1 VPFVRFS
8 RDKRGYEHVY
18 LIDSSKERGR
28 SRVLYWFRTPPGV
41 KVGRAAFDPDT
52 QRSLERQN
60 PDVQF
65 DWPQIVAARIPPPV
79 PVENW
84 REKRRAEKA
93 IKRARAAESMGTA
106 ELADNVSQIAEE
118 FDEPL
123 DERDEGRADEAD
135 EAHEAHEIVEVAGEG
150 GSQTLIEVEVE
161 LTGDSISD
169 TAPPARSEGTTE
181 PPGGRRGKRRR
192 RRRGRHSGNRPDAS
206 AQSAAGPNEPLDPA
220 NLPEKPSDEG

>member
-1 VPFVRFS
+1 MPFVRFS

-60 PDVQF
+60 PDVLF
-65 DWPQIVAARIPPPV
+65 DWPQIVAARMPPPV

-84 REKRRAEKA
+84 REKRRAERA
-93 IKRARAAESMGTA
+93 IKRAREAEATGTA
-106 ELADNVSQIAEE
+106 ELERLATDDVAAMAEE

-123 DERDEGRADEAD
+123 EERDEGLAD
-135 EAHEAHEIVEVAGEG
+135 EAHEIVEVASEPIPE
-150 GSQTLIEVEVE
+150 TPIEPEAE
-161 LTGDSISD
+161 LTRDSISD
-169 TAPPARSEGTTE
+169 ISTAVPTGGTTE
-181 PPGGRRGKRRR
+181 PPGGRRGRRRR
-192 RRRGRHSGNRPDAS
+192 RRRGRRSGNRPEAPP
-206 AQSAAGPNEPLDPA
+206 QNAADRNEPLDPA
-220 NLPEKPSDEG
+220 NVPEKPSNEG

>member
-41 KVGRAAFDPDT
+41 RVGRAAFDPDT

-65 DWPQIVAARIPPPV
+65 DWPQIVSARIPPPV

-93 IKRARAAESMGTA
+93 IKRARAAESMGTE
-106 ELADNVSQIAEE
+106 ELERLAAADHVAPMAEE
-118 FDEPL
+118 FDERS
-123 DERDEGRADEAD
+123 DERDEGRADEA
-135 EAHEAHEIVEVAGEG
+135 HEIVEVASEA
-150 GSQTLIEVEVE
+150 GSQTLIEAEAE
-161 LTGDSISD
+161 LMGGSISD
-169 TAPPARSEGTTE
+169 TSPPATRAGTME
-181 PPGGRRGKRRR
+181 PPGAPRGKRRR
-192 RRRGRHSGNRPDAS
+192 RRRGRHSGNRPEAS

-220 NLPEKPSDEG
+220 NLPEKPSNEG

>member
-8 RDKRGYEHVY
+8 RDKRGYEHLY

-65 DWPQIVAARIPPPV
+65 DWPQIVAARMPPPV

-84 REKRRAEKA
+84 REKRRAERA
-93 IKRARAAESMGTA
+93 VKRARAAETIGTA
-106 ELADNVSQIAEE
+106 ELERPAATDVAPMAEE

-123 DERDEGRADEAD
+123 EERDEGLAD
-135 EAHEAHEIVEVAGEG
+135 EAHEIVEVASEPV
-150 GSQTLIEVEVE
+150 SETLIEPEAE
-161 LTGDSISD
+161 LTRDSIPDASSAVP
-169 TAPPARSEGTTE
+169 TGGTIE
-181 PPGGRRGKRRR
+181 PPGGRRGRRR
-192 RRRGRHSGNRPDAS
+192 RRRRRRRSGNRPEAP

-220 NLPEKPSDEG
+220 NLPEKPSNEG

>member
-18 LIDSSKERGR
+18 LIDSSKARGR

-60 PDVQF
+60 PDVLF
-65 DWPQIVAARIPPPV
+65 DWPQIVAARMPPPV

-84 REKRRAEKA
+84 REKRRAERA
-93 IKRARAAESMGTA
+93 IKRARAAEATGTA
-106 ELADNVSQIAEE
+106 ELERLATDDVAPMAEE

-123 DERDEGRADEAD
+123 EARDEGLAD
-135 EAHEAHEIVEVAGEG
+135 EAHEIVEVVSEPLPE
-150 GSQTLIEVEVE
+150 TLIEPEAE
-161 LTGDSISD
+161 LTRDSISD
-169 TAPPARSEGTTE
+169 TSPTVPTGGTME
-181 PPGGRRGKRRR
+181 PPGGRPGRRRR
-192 RRRGRHSGNRPDAS
+192 RRRGRRSGNRPEAP
-206 AQSAAGPNEPLDPA
+206 AQSTADRNEPLDPA
-220 NLPEKPSDEG
+220 NVPEKPSNEG

>member
-8 RDKRGYEHVY
+8 RDKRGYEHLY
-18 LIDSSKERGR
+18 LIDLSKERGR
-28 SRVLYWFRTPPGV
+28 SRVLYWFRTPPGI

-65 DWPQIVAARIPPPV
+65 DWPQIVAARMPPAV

-93 IKRARAAESMGTA
+93 IKRARAAEAMGTA
-106 ELADNVSQIAEE
+106 ELERLASADNVAPMAEE

-123 DERDEGRADEAD
+123 DERDEGLADEV
-135 EAHEAHEIVEVAGEG
+135 HEIVEVAGGPDSE
-150 GSQTLIEVEVE
+150 TLSEPEAE
-161 LTGDSISD
+161 LTRDSISD
-169 TAPPARSEGTTE
+169 PSPPVPGGGTVE
-181 PPGGRRGKRRR
+181 PAGGRRGRRRR
-192 RRRGRHSGNRPDAS
+192 RRRGRRSGDRPEAS
-206 AQSAAGPNEPLDPA
+206 AQSAASPNEPLDPA
-220 NLPEKPSDEG
+220 NLPEKPSNEG